1 MPRLIRLYVRNVLI
15 GFGLSAAFVTA
26 LLWFNV
32 ANLWHLISTSDMGI
46 VAVIMLFMFNGIV
59 FAGVQSAIAI
69 MRLGDDENPPAGG
82 KTLRVFHEPVPV
94 KVTARD

>member
-1 MPRLIRLYVRNVLI
+1 MPRLIRLYIRNVLI

-46 VAVIMLFMFNGIV
+46 VAVVMLFMFNGIV

-69 MRLGDDENPPAGG
+69 MRLGDDEVPPTCG
-82 KTLRVFHEPVPV
+82 KIQRVFHEPAPV
-94 KVTARD
+94 KIATKR

>member
-1 MPRLIRLYVRNVLI
+1 MPHLICLYIRNALI
-15 GFGLSAAFVTA
+15 GFGLSAAFVVA

-69 MRLGDDENPPAGG
+69 MRLGDDENPPSGG
-82 KTLRVFHEPVPV
+82 KTQRVFRKPALV
-94 KVTARD
+94 KITTKR

>member
-1 MPRLIRLYVRNVLI
+1 MPRLIRLYIRNVLI

-69 MRLGDDENPPAGG
+69 MRLGDDQNPPAGG
-82 KTLRVFHEPVPV
+82 KTQRVCSEPTPV
-94 KVTARD
+94 KITAAD

>member
-1 MPRLIRLYVRNVLI
+1 MPPLIRLYIRNVLL

-32 ANLWHLISTSDMGI
+32 ANLWHLVSTSDMGF

-59 FAGVQSAIAI
+59 FAGVQAAIAI
-69 MRLGDDENPPAGG
+69 MRLGDEENPPTRG
-82 KTLRVFHEPVPV
+82 KKQRVFSKPAPVNV
-94 KVTARD
+94 AEKR